1 MYSTRIKQWKINKN
15 YRAQDKEA
23 LASRIAQAHREKR
36 PVDHITYHNR
46 PVKVDRILRH
56 FNTQRRKQRNAPV
69 SSHLEEQ
76 ISDPSSASSED
87 PSGELDSIWSGEA
100 STANTSLATTPR
112 RLRRGNKKAGQR
124 TPVPASPTPVK
135 SLEPPIDGA
144 HVELILHHTK
154 IFYDVMTSI
163 HIDHRMGFT
172 NFWTDVKSA
181 IYYLKKN
188 NETLAWPLLNSA
200 CRTPIVQLIS
210 VPITFLREIFSTLS
224 PVNIKMHAPVRVILL
239 RYLRQM
245 CHLRLGQ
252 SHPITLI
259 LTQLESDTGTR
270 YTSQTCLQHLLSLLY
285 GRRHTE
291 EQAEAATPE
300 LNLPSPAPPTPNDI
314 AAFQTKRQ
322 LTILL
327 RRDHDLPESLTL
339 GQNLISSAPTLEY
352 RAQAMVEVVHILS
365 DMCDYSAAL
374 RLCQQ
379 VLDLYKILQGERYPD
394 SRASYAME
402 AMAELYHFRGDSK
415 EEERWL
421 GEALMGAEKSR
432 DAGDSSTA
440 FVRGKLEKVASQRR
454 NIEEGI
460 CFNVAEMR
468 EESTA

>member
-23 LASRIAQAHREKR
+23 LATRIAQAHREKR
-36 PVDHITYHNR
+36 PIDNITYHDR
-46 PVKVDRILRH
+46 PIKVDRILRH
-56 FNTQRRKQRNAPV
+56 FNTQRRKQRIISV
-69 SSHLEEQ
+69 TSHEEQ
-76 ISDPSSASSED
+76 QIFDTSSDSSED
-87 PSGELDSIWSGEA
+87 PPGELDSIRSGEA
-100 STANTSLATTPR
+100 STADTSLATTPR
-112 RLRRGNKKAGQR
+112 RLRRGSKKAGHTSQASS
-124 TPVPASPTPVK
+124 PAPVK
-135 SLEPPIDGA
+135 PLEPPIDGA
-144 HVELILHHTK
+144 HVELILYQTK
-154 IFYDVMTSI
+154 NFYDVMTSI
-163 HIDHRMGFT
+163 HIDHRMGST

-188 NETLAWPLLNSA
+188 NETLAWPLLNNA

-224 PVNIKMHAPVRVILL
+224 PVNIKMHAPVRVTLL

-270 YTSQTCLQHLLSLLY
+270 YTSETCLQHLLSLLY

-365 DMCDYSAAL
+365 DMCDYSAAI
-374 RLCQQ
+374 RICQQ
-379 VLDLYKILQGERYPD
+379 VLDLYITLQGERYPD

-402 AMAELYHFRGDSK
+402 AMAELYHFRGDGK

-421 GEALMGAEKSR
+421 SEALMGAEQSR

-440 FVRGKLEKVASQRR
+440 FVRGKLQEVARQRR
-454 NIEEGI
+454 NYE
-460 CFNVAEMR
+460 AELSVHVGGLR
-468 EESTA
+468 GESRT

>member
-87 PSGELDSIWSGEA
+87 PSGELDSIRSGEA

-112 RLRRGNKKAGQR
+112 RLQRGNKKASQR

-135 SLEPPIDGA
+135 PLEPPIDGA
-144 HVELILHHTK
+144 HVEVILHQTK
-154 IFYDVMTSI
+154 NFYDVMTSI
-163 HIDHRMGFT
+163 HIDHRMGSI

-224 PVNIKMHAPVRVILL
+224 PVNIKMHAPVRVTLL

-252 SHPITLI
+252 EPPDHADSDSTRIRHRNSLHLRDM
-259 LTQLESDTGTR
+259 LT
-270 YTSQTCLQHLLSLLY
+270 
-285 GRRHTE
+285 
-291 EQAEAATPE
+291 
-300 LNLPSPAPPTPNDI
+300 APPLSPLWPTPH
-314 AAFQTKRQ
+314 
-322 LTILL
+322 
-327 RRDHDLPESLTL
+327 RR
-339 GQNLISSAPTLEY
+339 
-352 RAQAMVEVVHILS
+352 
-365 DMCDYSAAL
+365 
-374 RLCQQ
+374 
-379 VLDLYKILQGERYPD
+379 
-394 SRASYAME
+394 
-402 AMAELYHFRGDSK
+402 
-415 EEERWL
+415 
-421 GEALMGAEKSR
+421 
-432 DAGDSSTA
+432 AG
-440 FVRGKLEKVASQRR
+440 
-454 NIEEGI
+454 
-460 CFNVAEMR
+460 
-468 EESTA
+468 

>member
-23 LASRIAQAHREKR
+23 LATRIAQAHREKR
-36 PVDHITYHNR
+36 PIDNITYHDR
-46 PVKVDRILRH
+46 PIKVDRILRH
-56 FNTQRRKQRNAPV
+56 FNTKRRKQRILPV
-69 SSHLEEQ
+69 TFHEEQ
-76 ISDPSSASSED
+76 QIFESSSDSSED
-87 PSGELDSIWSGEA
+87 PSGELDSIRSGEA

-112 RLRRGNKKAGQR
+112 RLQGGSKKAGHR
-124 TPVPASPTPVK
+124 TQVPASPTPVK
-135 SLEPPIDGA
+135 PLKPPIDGA
-144 HVELILHHTK
+144 HVELILHQTK
-154 IFYDVMTSI
+154 NFYDVMTSI
-163 HIDHRMGFT
+163 HIDHRMGST

-188 NETLAWPLLNSA
+188 NETLAWPLLNNA
-200 CRTPIVQLIS
+200 CRTPVVQLIS

-224 PVNIKMHAPVRVILL
+224 PVNIKMHAPVRVTLL

-259 LTQLESDTGTR
+259 LTHLECDTGTR
-270 YTSQTCLQHLLSLLY
+270 YTSETCLKHLLSLLY

-291 EQAEAATPE
+291 KQAEAATPE
-300 LNLPSPAPPTPNDI
+300 LNLPSPAPPTPNDV

-365 DMCDYSAAL
+365 DMCDYCAAL

-394 SRASYAME
+394 SRASYAIE
-402 AMAELYHFRGDSK
+402 AMAELCHFRGDSK

-421 GEALMGAEKSR
+421 REATMGAERSR
-432 DAGDSSTA
+432 DAEDSSTE
-440 FVRGKLEKVASQRR
+440 FVRGKLEEVVRQRR
-454 NIEEGI
+454 NLEEGI
-460 CFNVAEMR
+460 RFKVAGMR
-468 EESTA
+468 EESTT